1 MADILESLRRVLAT
15 DIEHHL
21 LSTTVCVKPG
31 SAPTFVIGP
40 GPRIAR
46 RAAPERWEGG
56 RGRPAPAHTAAAE
69 IGRDLRVLVDK
80 LGSIVDL
87 VVDDEEQVLL
97 VVVLSDVLVS
107 VQYESNTFN
116 LSTL

>member
-1 MADILESLRRVLAT
+1 M
-15 DIEHHL
+15 
-21 LSTTVCVKPG
+21 
-31 SAPTFVIGP
+31 
-40 GPRIAR
+40 
-46 RAAPERWEGG
+46 G
-56 RGRPAPAHTAAAE
+56 RKGKGTGPAHIVTGK

-107 VQYESNTFN
+107 VLLGGGHCE
-116 LSTL
+116 